1 MYINELSRLN
11 LQGQTDASWGS
22 LPMVVAKGA
31 CHIPLMTWMDIIFTQ
46 QDTSEIDPIEEPQI
60 LEFVRQVTLGS
71 STMED
76 SKKYMN
82 SSIMVPN
89 HLNQSYVIGLILTW
103 WDGTRNLG

>member
-1 MYINELSRLN
+1 
-11 LQGQTDASWGS
+11 
-22 LPMVVAKGA
+22 
-31 CHIPLMTWMDIIFTQ
+31 MDIIFTQ
-46 QDTSEIDPIEEPQI
+46 QDTSKIDPIEEPQI

-103 WDGTRNLG
+103 